1 VSLRSALLGTFY
13 AAHRHLIELPRDER
27 VVAAL
32 ARCVGRADSV
42 LDVGCSHGRLARD
55 VAARVGATQVRGVDV
70 RVPAGCAVDAAVYD
84 GVNLP
89 FADASFDAVLLSD
102 VLHHAEQPE
111 ALLVEALRVARRVV
125 AVKDH
130 CAFGPASRVWL
141 TAMDVVG
148 NGASDIVVRGR
159 YLSMPE
165 WLALAHRVRA
175 RVASLEWPLRIH
187 DAPFRF
193 VAPDALQLALAL
205 EPPHAARDES
215 AWSAQS
221 DSMSKP

>member
-1 VSLRSALLGTFY
+1 MSLRSTLRSATRSAFY
-13 AAHRHLIELPRDER
+13 AAHHHLIELPRDER

-32 ARCVGRADSV
+32 TRCVGRAESL

-55 VAARVGATQVRGVDV
+55 VAARVGATHVRGVDV
-70 RVPAGCAVDAAVYD
+70 RVPAGCAIDADVYD
-84 GVNLP
+84 GHHLP
-89 FADASFDAVLLSD
+89 FGDASFDAVLLSD
-102 VLHHAEQPE
+102 VLHHAEEPE
-111 ALLVEALRVARRVV
+111 ALLGEALRVARRVV

-130 CAFGPASRVWL
+130 CAFGPASRAML
-141 TAMDVVG
+141 TTMDVVG

-165 WLALAHRVRA
+165 WVALAHQARA
-175 RVASLEWPLRIH
+175 RVARLEWPLRIH
-187 DAPFRF
+187 DAPFRW

-215 AWSAQS
+215 A
-221 DSMSKP
+221 